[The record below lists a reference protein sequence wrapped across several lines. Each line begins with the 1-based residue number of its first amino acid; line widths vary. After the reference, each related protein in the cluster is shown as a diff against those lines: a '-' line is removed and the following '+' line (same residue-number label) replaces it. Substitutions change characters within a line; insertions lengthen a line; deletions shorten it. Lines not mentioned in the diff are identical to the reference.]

1 MCLSDRETA
10 VAAPDPASI
19 HDGPTRRELLQRLTA
34 LGLTAPAAAA
44 ALAQAAR
51 ATPMSFLDR
60 EEFIGGLTALIDQAR
75 TPELAEYKVFELGSS
90 DLPWSDLG
98 LTARKGQQVSFLI
111 GGRLWIS
118 REHDIWFE
126 PGTAFNART
135 RGLRPIFNP
144 MNNTGTLV
152 AAHDGPLEI
161 ARAFGEWANED
172 GELWT
177 PPEAYSQ
184 FEVAIYGVALVW
196 QADAARGLKSLAA
209 HGDVGG
215 VIGAEIAR
223 LESPRRL
230 PEGWHNIYMS
240 DGGPV
245 IFNDLGNGEISCQ
258 AHKKAGILQ
267 RSVSIDL
274 EPGTRLSWRWI
285 VEELP
290 SSLPE
295 NQIVTHDYLSIGAEY
310 DDGQDLTYLWSAALP
325 VGETF
330 RCPFPRWTP
339 IETHAIVRSGREQ
352 LGQWLAED
360 RDLFEDYRTHI
371 GGPAKQVVRVWLL
384 GISMFQRRLGACRFA
399 DIAITKPD
407 GGVVRL

>member
-1 MCLSDRETA
+1 MCTRDLDTA
-10 VAAPDPASI
+10 AGRNRLDV
-19 HDGPTRRELLQRLTA
+19 PTRRDMLKRLTA
-34 LGLTAPAAAA
+34 LGLTAPAAVAALNHA
-44 ALAQAAR
+44 ALAG
-51 ATPMSFLDR
+51 PMSFLDR
-60 EEFIGGLTALIDQAR
+60 GEFVNGLTDLVDKARSPQLAAYRAFALA
-75 TPELAEYKVFELGSS
+75 SS
-90 DLPWSDLG
+90 DMPWKDIDLPL
-98 LTARKGQQVSFLI
+98 LKGQEVTFLI
-111 GGRLWIS
+111 GGRIWLS

-126 PGTAFNART
+126 PGTSFNARS
-135 RGLRPIFNP
+135 RGRRPIFNP
-144 MNNTGTLV
+144 MNNTGTMT
-152 AAHDGPLEI
+152 AAHDGPVEI

-177 PPEAYSQ
+177 PPEAYTQ
-184 FEVAIYGVALVW
+184 VEVQMYGLALAW
-196 QADAARGLKSLAA
+196 QGKAVDGLKSLAA

-267 RSVSIDL
+267 RSVSVDL
-274 EPGTRLSWRWI
+274 MPDTKLSWRWI

-290 SSLPE
+290 SALPE

-310 DDGQDLTYLWSAALP
+310 DDGQDLTYLWSSGLP
-325 VGETF
+325 VGEVF

-339 IETHAIVRSGREQ
+339 IETHVIIRSGHQE
-352 LGQWLAED
+352 LGAWLEEE
-360 RDLFEDYRTHI
+360 RDLHADYTTHI
-371 GGPAKQVVRVWLL
+371 GGPARKIVRVWLL

-399 DIAITKPD
+399 DIGITRPD
-407 GGVVRL
+407 GSVIRL